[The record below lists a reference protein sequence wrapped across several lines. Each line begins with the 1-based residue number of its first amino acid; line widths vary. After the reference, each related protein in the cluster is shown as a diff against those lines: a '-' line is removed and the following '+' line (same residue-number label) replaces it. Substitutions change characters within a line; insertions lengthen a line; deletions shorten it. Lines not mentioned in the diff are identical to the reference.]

1 MNEYIDELKQ
11 PIIGN
16 SFQIISQINKELQ
29 NNNIINLNY
38 LLLKMSVLLS
48 KDVSISK
55 DELANIIITEA
66 SKLLVKYSD
75 TFKEIYDNKK
85 FSNVYLFING
95 YMNKVLK
102 YYDDLMMTNQDN
114 FAVRFAKHKDELE
127 WLFME
132 LYHNREGLEVLERE
146 MAEAYNARSAELKAL
161 DKARP
166 AGQLLV
172 RELSALPR

>member
-38 LLLKMSVLLS
+38 LLLKMSVVLS

-55 DELANIIITEA
+55 DELANIVITEVN
-66 SKLLVKYSD
+66 KLLVKYSD
-75 TFKEIYDNKK
+75 TFKEIYDNEE
-85 FSNVYLFING
+85 FSDAYLFING

-102 YYDDLMMTNQDN
+102 YYDELMMTNQDKFDRYVETADGN
-114 FAVRFAKHKDELE
+114 QPKKKVILKEN
-127 WLFME
+127 
-132 LYHNREGLEVLERE
+132 LYMTIEDIQNT
-146 MAEAYNARSAELKAL
+146 M
-161 DKARP
+161 
-166 AGQLLV
+166 Q
-172 RELSALPR
+172 

>member
-55 DELANIIITEA
+55 DELANIVITEA
-66 SKLLVKYSD
+66 NKLLVKYSD
-75 TFKEIYDNKK
+75 TFKEIYDKIK
-85 FSNVYLFING
+85 IFQMYTYL
-95 YMNKVLK
+95 
-102 YYDDLMMTNQDN
+102 
-114 FAVRFAKHKDELE
+114 
-127 WLFME
+127 
-132 LYHNREGLEVLERE
+132 
-146 MAEAYNARSAELKAL
+146 
-161 DKARP
+161 
-166 AGQLLV
+166 
-172 RELSALPR
+172 